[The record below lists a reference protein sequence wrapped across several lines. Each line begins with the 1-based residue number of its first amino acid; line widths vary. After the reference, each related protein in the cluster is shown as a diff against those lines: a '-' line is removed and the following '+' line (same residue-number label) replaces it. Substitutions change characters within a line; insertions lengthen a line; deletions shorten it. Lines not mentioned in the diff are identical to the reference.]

1 MGAMWQK
8 AAWVGAGATMGIAL
22 SLAITVDANR
32 DAKSTIPLDEL
43 RTFSEVYSRV
53 KNDYV
58 ESVSDKKLIEQ
69 AIGGMVSSLDPHS
82 TFLDESAFKD
92 LRTTT
97 TGKFGGI
104 GIDRLVHGDHHAHL
118 HQRLDDIGGT
128 FGHPVGKFRNNDGFR
143 QLHVAHLLF
152 GLLAEAQC
160 LLTSLFLLPLHRGKR
175 TLASAFTVDGVAQ
188 GEAGHG
194 QRHQKRALDV
204 VVYGHGVG

>member
-1 MGAMWQK
+1 MSGMWQK

-82 TFLDESAFKD
+82 IFLDESAFKD

-104 GIDRLVHGDHHAHL
+104 GIE
-118 HQRLDDIGGT
+118 IGT
-128 FGHPVGKFRNNDGFR
+128 EDGFIKVISPIDETPAAR
-143 QLHVAHLLF
+143 
-152 GLLAEAQC
+152 
-160 LLTSLFLLPLHRGKR
+160 
-175 TLASAFTVDGVAQ
+175 
-188 GEAGHG
+188 AGI
-194 QRHQKRALDV
+194 RAGDLIT
-204 VVYGHGVG
+204 